1 MNLTAE
7 QKHIRWLAHQW
18 WNFDLQPPEKYRQ
31 QVLEYLRDHPDEFKG
46 LTPQ

>member
-18 WNFDLQPPEKYRQ
+18 WNFDRQPPENIVNKY
-31 QVLEYLRDHPDEFKG
+31 
-46 LTPQ
+46 